1 MNRCANQKLSHHAH
15 GMVSCGVILISSGER
30 PGPHRITT
38 MNLSP
43 DTIEALTNL
52 AKALDANPDD
62 VDTLEDYGYLPTH
75 LDDVME
81 DLKD

>member
-1 MNRCANQKLSHHAH
+1 MGA
-15 GMVSCGVILISSGER
+15 ILISSGER

-52 AKALDANPDD
+52 AKALAANPDD

-75 LDDVME
+75 LDDVMD

>member
-1 MNRCANQKLSHHAH
+1 
-15 GMVSCGVILISSGER
+15 
-30 PGPHRITT
+30 
-38 MNLSP
+38 MNLTP

-75 LDDVME
+75 LDDVMD